1 MGLKY
6 QVTYT
11 KDEISDPPIDI
22 RWFHAFFSDREFLSQ
37 AYGPDV
43 WLAQLSNHGFFI
55 FPNKEKHLL

>member
-1 MGLKY
+1 MSSGEHFKKKAKEKMGLKY

-11 KDEISDPPIDI
+11 KGEVSHPPIDV

-43 WLAQLSNHGFFI
+43 
-55 FPNKEKHLL
+55 